1 MFTGFEDDYMNDTY
15 VKRFDDLGRIV
26 IPKGIRSKLF
36 GISKNAEGKLME
48 IIYENG
54 CVILKPVEDENE

>member
-1 MFTGFEDDYMNDTY
+1 MNDVH

-36 GISKNAEGKLME
+36 GTSKNAEGKLME
-48 IIYENG
+48 ITYENG
-54 CVILKPVEDENE
+54 CVILKPVRDENE